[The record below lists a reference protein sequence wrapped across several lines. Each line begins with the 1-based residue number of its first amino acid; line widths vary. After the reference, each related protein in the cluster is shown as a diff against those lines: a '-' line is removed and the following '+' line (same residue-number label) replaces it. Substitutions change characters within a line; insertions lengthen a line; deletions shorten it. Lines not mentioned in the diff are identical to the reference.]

1 MATNTLISK
10 AEYLRTSFES
20 PEPDYVDGELVE
32 RPVPNTFH
40 AGTQILLSD
49 AFQPWQAQRQLF
61 RYSELRLQVAPERF
75 RVADFTVFTSP
86 QREPIPKDPP
96 YVIVEIVS
104 PDDRY
109 DEIMGKLADYQQAGV
124 EFLFIADLRFRR
136 LSRYDGGSLIT
147 VAALDLPAYQ
157 FKIPAESLFD

>member
-10 AEYLRTSFES
+10 AEYLRTSFED

-40 AGTQILLSD
+40 GRTQILLSD
-49 AFQPWQAQRQLF
+49 AFQPWEVQRRLF
-61 RYSELRLQVAPERF
+61 RITEIRLQIAPERF
-75 RVADFTVFTSP
+75 RVADFTVFTSK
-86 QREPIPKDPP
+86 QSELIPSDPP
-96 YVIVEIVS
+96 YAIVEIVS

-109 DEIMGKLADYQQAGV
+109 DEIMAKLADYDQVGV

-136 LSRYDGGSLIT
+136 LSRYEGGSLIT
-147 VAALDLPAYQ
+147 VSALELPAYQ
-157 FKIPAESLFD
+157 LKIPADSLFD